1 MATKTTATII
11 LRNAPASSALD
22 FVQTLALL
30 STDSRGEE
38 LGAKVN
44 RDARTES
51 ASSKCCDFRAAHLES
66 KDRRCINFTTSP
78 LKNGGCLNDF
88 EKFDKRIQLY
98 LKFVKHQTI
107 LIKI

>member
-1 MATKTTATII
+1 MATKTTATNI

-44 RDARTES
+44 LDARTES

-66 KDRRCINFTTSP
+66 KDRRCTKLTTSL
-78 LKNGGCLNDF
+78 LKNGGYLNDF
-88 EKFDKRIQLY
+88 EKNENEI
-98 LKFVKHQTI
+98 TTM
-107 LIKI
+107 